1 MTSTSSPARL
11 QLQGIAAAP
20 GRVVAP
26 IWRWTETVI
35 AGAATDLSG
44 PAAPGR
50 LMTALEEVKASLTA
64 KGDRLR
70 ARGATAETGILDAQ
84 ALMLDDPALLDGALA
99 LIAQGRLADDAV
111 EQALEPFA
119 AMLRGSPD
127 PVFQARAADVHDVVA
142 QIRRALRGLTE
153 GPPPAQPSILVAR
166 DLAPSQTASLDRE
179 LVVGF
184 ATEQGTATAHT
195 AILARALGLPAVVG
209 IAGLMDIV
217 EDGQPALL
225 DGDQGTLLL
234 DPPASLV
241 AQVPPP
247 VSGLARDAAPA

>member
-1 MTSTSSPARL
+1 MTSTSSPARQ

-35 AGAATDLSG
+35 AGTPTDLSG

-153 GPPPAQPSILVAR
+153 GPPPGQPSILVAR
-166 DLAPSQTASLDRE
+166 DLAPSQTAGLDRE

-184 ATEQGTATAHT
+184 ATEQGSATAHT
-195 AILARALGLPAVVG
+195 AILARAL
-209 IAGLMDIV
+209 
-217 EDGQPALL
+217 
-225 DGDQGTLLL
+225 
-234 DPPASLV
+234 
-241 AQVPPP
+241 
-247 VSGLARDAAPA
+247 